1 MLAPLSKDDVTMRSL
16 FPHVLLRGTEKMPKT
31 GELRAYF
38 DELYG
43 ATVSAD
49 MAKKGENHIITFR
62 L

>member
-1 MLAPLSKDDVTMRSL
+1 
-16 FPHVLLRGTEKMPKT
+16 MPKT

-49 MAKKGENHIITFR
+49 MAKKVKITS
-62 L
+62 LPSV